1 MRIYVAGPIS
11 NGGTIGDAGQ
21 IANVDRASEI
31 AMYLLLMGHI
41 PYWPHGNFMFGKRM
55 ETIGYKLD
63 EEFYLYWDFAWL
75 RMCDGLFYIAPSSG
89 ADRELALAE
98 SLGMTIFRDL
108 SEVPVSEYEDIFLT
122 RHACVGGC

>member
-11 NGGTIGDAGQ
+11 DGGTLRKAQQRG
-21 IANVDRASEI
+21 NVYQAAEV

-41 PYWPHGNFMFGKRM
+41 PYWPHGNFMFGEQMDR
-55 ETIGYKLD
+55 IGYKLD

-75 RMCDGLFYIAPSSG
+75 RTCDGLFYIAPSSG

-108 SEVPVSEYEDIFLT
+108 SEVPFEGE
-122 RHACVGGC
+122 